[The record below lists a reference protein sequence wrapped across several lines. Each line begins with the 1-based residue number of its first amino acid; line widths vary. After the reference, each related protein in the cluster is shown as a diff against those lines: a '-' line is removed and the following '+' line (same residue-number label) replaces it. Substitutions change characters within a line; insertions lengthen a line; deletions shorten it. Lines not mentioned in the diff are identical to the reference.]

1 MLAEINQIL
10 NQSAARMTSG
20 IAAFLPGLLA
30 FLLMLALTMGVA
42 WVVAVMV
49 RRSLKSISFDGRVEH
64 WGFAALADWSPRNS
78 PSLLA
83 ARVTYWFVVVIGLS
97 IGLSAID
104 ARMTSALVG
113 RVMDF
118 LPHVVAAGA
127 ILIMGI
133 IFARFLARSVLISA
147 VNMQVHSARL
157 LSLGVK
163 WMVMVLTGAMALDHL
178 GIGGQIVRLAFGIL
192 FGGIVLALA
201 LAVGLGSKDM
211 VSRSLER
218 QVERSSGEE
227 MASRVHHW

>member
-1 MLAEINQIL
+1 
-10 NQSAARMTSG
+10 
-20 IAAFLPGLLA
+20 LA
-30 FLLMLALTMGVA
+30 FLLVLALTIAVA
-42 WVVAVMV
+42 WIVAVMV
-49 RRSLKSISFDGRVEH
+49 RRSLKGISFDKRVER
-64 WGFAALADWSPRNS
+64 WGFAALAEWSPGHS
-78 PSLLA
+78 PSFLG
-83 ARVTYWFVVVIGLS
+83 ARICYWFVVVLGLS

-104 ARMTSALVG
+104 ASVTSTLVARM
-113 RVMDF
+113 MNF
-118 LPHVVAAGA
+118 LPHVIAAGV
-127 ILIMGI
+127 ILVGGI
-133 IFARFLARSVLISA
+133 ICARFLARSVLISA

-163 WMVMVLTGAMALDHL
+163 WMVMVLAGAMALDHL

-227 MASRVHHW
+227 YASRVHHW